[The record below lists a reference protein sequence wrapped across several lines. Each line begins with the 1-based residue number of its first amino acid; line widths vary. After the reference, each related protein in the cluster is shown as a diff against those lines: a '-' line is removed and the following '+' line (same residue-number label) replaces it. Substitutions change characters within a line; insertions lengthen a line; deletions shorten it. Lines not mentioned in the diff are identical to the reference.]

1 MKIILQ
7 LCVAMMAK
15 MMSSCV
21 LFARFDSV
29 YFWVCDVAKLGLGA
43 GHGDN
48 MRYFILSTFYNKCS
62 KRRLGWGVDMM
73 NIYQMYCCAVFAEH
87 TKYYSVLCTSMY
99 KGNMTHNYRKYC
111 CVAFK
116 YFCQYCAPVCIR
128 GEDDE
133 HLSNE
138 KEPAPRATWLYPSPS
153 YSPLRECTP
162 YDLLV

>member
-1 MKIILQ
+1 
-7 LCVAMMAK
+7 
-15 MMSSCV
+15 
-21 LFARFDSV
+21 
-29 YFWVCDVAKLGLGA
+29 
-43 GHGDN
+43 
-48 MRYFILSTFYNKCS
+48 
-62 KRRLGWGVDMM
+62 MM

-138 KEPAPRATWLYPSPS
+138 KEPAPRATWLYPPPLTSHPS
-153 YSPLRECTP
+153 ILLLYGFSNNLSSAHFYSFIIESKGSDVQDSLTLPLPFLLTP
-162 YDLLV
+162 PYQGLTNTCYSNWKRIFFAQLQHY

>member
-1 MKIILQ
+1 
-7 LCVAMMAK
+7 
-15 MMSSCV
+15 
-21 LFARFDSV
+21 
-29 YFWVCDVAKLGLGA
+29 
-43 GHGDN
+43 
-48 MRYFILSTFYNKCS
+48 
-62 KRRLGWGVDMM
+62 MM

-138 KEPAPRATWLYPSPS
+138 KEPAPRAT
-153 YSPLRECTP
+153 
-162 YDLLV
+162 